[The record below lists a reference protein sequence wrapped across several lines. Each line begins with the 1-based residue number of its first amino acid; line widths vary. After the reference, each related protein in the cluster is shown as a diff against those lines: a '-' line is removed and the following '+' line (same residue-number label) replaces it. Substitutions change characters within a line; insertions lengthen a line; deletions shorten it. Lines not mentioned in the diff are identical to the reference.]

1 MQCSAR
7 KFVASQVYYGLRI
20 AHPDWPAD
28 RMIETVVAEADL
40 LIAKLDEKE
49 KGRSK
54 DRSKPA

>member
-28 RMIETVVAEADL
+28 KITDAVIEECDM
-40 LIAKLDEKE
+40 LISKLD
-49 KGRSK
+49 
-54 DRSKPA
+54 KPVKKRKK